1 MQVVRTLP
9 IMYLTLLA
17 GCTEQPPGLPRVT
30 APDPIVETQKS
41 DAEPSEVDDEI
52 RSLFAIPGS

>member
-1 MQVVRTLP
+1 
-9 IMYLTLLA
+9 MYLTLLA

>member
-30 APDPIVETQKS
+30 DRDPIVETQLVES
-41 DAEPSEVDDEI
+41 QTPADA
-52 RSLFAIPGS
+52 R